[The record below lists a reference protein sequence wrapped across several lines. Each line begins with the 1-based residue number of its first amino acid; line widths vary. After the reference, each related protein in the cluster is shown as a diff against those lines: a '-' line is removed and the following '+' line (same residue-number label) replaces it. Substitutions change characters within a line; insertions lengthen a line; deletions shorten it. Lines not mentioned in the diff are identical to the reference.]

1 MKCSLLFQM
10 KIRVVA
16 ACIAG
21 CVFSVAGSAAAQD
34 QIPPLVISDF
44 EGSLDEQWGG
54 NMTGVLTR
62 EKGADYVKSGGQS
75 GKWANMSRNK
85 WLIKNNCPSDW
96 SAYNQLAF
104 WVYSKEKNFQQVN
117 IVVDSNPEGS
127 SGNYYIY
134 KFNVD
139 WTGWERV
146 EIPLSKFTKSRNP
159 DGWGHVTKFMLS
171 TMSFGAV
178 PMENTTLYLDDMVLE
193 QK

>member
-1 MKCSLLFQM
+1 MKV
-10 KIRVVA
+10 KIRLVTA
-16 ACIAG
+16 LIAG
-21 CVFSVAGSAAAQD
+21 CVFLASANAMAQE
-34 QIPPLVISDF
+34 PVSPLVISDF
-44 EGSLDEQWGG
+44 EGNLDEQWGG
-54 NMTGVLTR
+54 NMTGVVTR
-62 EKGADYVKSGGQS
+62 EKAAEYVKSGIQS

-96 SAYNQLAF
+96 SAYNHLAF
-104 WVYSKEKNFQQVN
+104 WLYSNEKNFQQINV
-117 IVVDSNPEGS
+117 VVDSNPEGS

-146 EIPLSKFTKSRNP
+146 EIPLSKFAKARNP
-159 DGWGHVTKFMLS
+159 EGWGHVTKFMLS

>member
-1 MKCSLLFQM
+1 MRISLLSEM
-10 KIRVVA
+10 KVGIA
-16 ACIAG
+16 ATLIAG
-21 CVFSVAGSAAAQD
+21 CVFLVSANAMAQE
-34 QIPPLVISDF
+34 QISPLVISDF
-44 EGSLDEQWGG
+44 EGNLDEQWGG
-54 NMTGVLTR
+54 NMTGVVTR
-62 EKGADYVKSGGQS
+62 EKAAEYVKSGIQS
-75 GKWANMSRNK
+75 GKWFNMSRNK

-104 WVYSKEKNFQQVN
+104 WIYSKEKNFQQINV
-117 IVVDSNPEGS
+117 VVDSNPDSS

-139 WTGWERV
+139 WVGWERV
-146 EIPLSKFTKSRNP
+146 EIPLSKFAKSRNP